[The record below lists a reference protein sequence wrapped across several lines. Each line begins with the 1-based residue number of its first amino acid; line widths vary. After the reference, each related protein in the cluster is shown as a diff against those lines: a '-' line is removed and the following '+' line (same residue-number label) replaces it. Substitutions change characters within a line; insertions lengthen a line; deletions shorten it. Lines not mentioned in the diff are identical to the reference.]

1 MNQRKPARLDGRTRL
16 LALQSLATLLAS
28 GIDSE
33 QAAAMAAH
41 DLPAESARKLTA
53 GHGQAFLQRLESAG
67 VVLAGERGIAQA
79 FEQSGRLDRGLG
91 LLAERLE
98 RRLQALA
105 QIKARLALPLC
116 ILILALAIAPL
127 PGLVTGDFGP
137 LGYLWRVVWPLLLL
151 AALAGVIAHFK
162 EPLTTML
169 ARAKLLPGAGLSWRA
184 TLLRELGQLL
194 DAGLDACASLDL
206 LAAAEAPHHQA
217 TLRRAANQLR
227 NGEAVADSLLACQLI
242 DRHTDYPLLQS
253 GEQAG
258 RLAEMLNHRADQLQ
272 QQQRERTEMIALWLP
287 RLFYALV
294 IGYIAYSLLAG
305 SAGQVFNPAKRG
317 DLDGLAGLIA
327 PSVGACALG
336 FCRQGVD

>member
-1 MNQRKPARLDGRTRL
+1 MNHRKPTRLDGRTRL
-16 LALQSLATLLAS
+16 SALQSLATLLAS

-33 QAAAMAAH
+33 QAAVMAGH

-67 VVLAGERGIAQA
+67 VVLAGERGIAEA

-105 QIKARLALPLC
+105 QVKARLALPLC

-127 PGLVTGDFGP
+127 PRLVTGDLGA
-137 LGYLWRVVWPLLLL
+137 LGYLWRVASPLLLL
-151 AALAGVIAHFK
+151 AALVGLIAHFK
-162 EPLTTML
+162 ETLTSML
-169 ARAKLLPGAGLSWRA
+169 ARTNLLPGAGLAWRA

-194 DAGLDACASLDL
+194 DAGMDACSSLDL
-206 LAAAEAPHHQA
+206 LAGAEAPHHQP
-217 TLRRAANQLR
+217 TLRRVANQLR
-227 NGEAVADSLLACQLI
+227 NGESVADSLLSSQLI
-242 DRHTDYPLLQS
+242 DRHTDYPLLQT

-258 RLAEMLNHRADQLQ
+258 RLSEMLDHRADQLQ
-272 QQQRERTEMIALWLP
+272 QQQRERTEMIAQWLP

-294 IGYIAYSLLAG
+294 VAFIAYSLLAG
-305 SAGQVFNPAKRG
+305 SAGQVFKPATINQLG
-317 DLDGLAGLIA
+317 GALCTG
-327 PSVGACALG
+327 PVGVRSACP
-336 FCRQGVD
+336 